1 MEPPLQP
8 VTLTLMQVEELSR
21 KLSEMRHN
29 INNCLAV
36 ITATVEIAN
45 RKPEAGL
52 RLMNNLTDLP
62 SRVSEEMQKFS
73 ADWDR
78 VCRMPPA

>member
-8 VTLTLMQVEELSR
+8 VTLTLMQVEELNR

-52 RLMNNLTDLP
+52 RLMNNLADLP
-62 SRVSEEMQKFS
+62 SRVSEELQKFS
-73 ADWDR
+73 ADWGR
-78 VCRMPPA
+78 ACKTPPA

>member
-8 VTLTLMQVEELSR
+8 VTLTLIQVEELNR

-52 RLMNNLTDLP
+52 RLMNNLAELP

-78 VCRMPPA
+78 ACKTPPA